1 MSVQIL
7 GLKEINGPL
16 VVLDNVDGV
25 SYDEMAEVILEDG
38 SHRLGRVVQIE
49 GKRVVLQVYEGTNG
63 VSLNN
68 TRTSFQGHPM
78 EMPLSPEVMGRIFNG
93 AGAPIDGLGPIFAT
107 KRADING
114 KPLNPVSREYP
125 VNYIRTGISSIDAL
139 MTLIRGQ

>member
-63 VSLNN
+63 VS
-68 TRTSFQGHPM
+68 
-78 EMPLSPEVMGRIFNG
+78 
-93 AGAPIDGLGPIFAT
+93 
-107 KRADING
+107 
-114 KPLNPVSREYP
+114 
-125 VNYIRTGISSIDAL
+125 
-139 MTLIRGQ
+139 